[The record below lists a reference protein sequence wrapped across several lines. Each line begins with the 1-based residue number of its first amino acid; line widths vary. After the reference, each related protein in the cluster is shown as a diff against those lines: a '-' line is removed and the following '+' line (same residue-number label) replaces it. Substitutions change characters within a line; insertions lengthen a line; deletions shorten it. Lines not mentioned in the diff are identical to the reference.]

1 MPTAPPTL
9 PHGSGPFTLATWATL
24 LDAGRM
30 QDGEPFLA
38 GTAPR
43 AVARLSVT
51 SAAALG
57 VGDGDEVVVTGPTG
71 SVRVPALLTDGMLD
85 GVVWLPTNSRDCSVR
100 TDLGTD
106 AGGRVAVTKGGAA

>member
-1 MPTAPPTL
+1 M
-9 PHGSGPFTLATWATL
+9 PFTLATWATL

-38 GTAPR
+38 GTAPG
-43 AVARLSVT
+43 AVARLSAT

-57 VGDGDEVVVTGPTG
+57 VEDGDDVVVTGPVG
-71 SVRVPALLTDGMLD
+71 SVTVPALVTDGMLD
-85 GVVWLPTNSRDCSVR
+85 GVVWLPTNSKDCSVR

>member
-1 MPTAPPTL
+1 MTRRASARIQL
-9 PHGSGPFTLATWATL
+9 IVDGSANCGSGTP
-24 LDAGRM
+24 
-30 QDGEPFLA
+30 
-38 GTAPR
+38 
-43 AVARLSVT
+43 S
-51 SAAALG
+51 
-57 VGDGDEVVVTGPTG
+57 G